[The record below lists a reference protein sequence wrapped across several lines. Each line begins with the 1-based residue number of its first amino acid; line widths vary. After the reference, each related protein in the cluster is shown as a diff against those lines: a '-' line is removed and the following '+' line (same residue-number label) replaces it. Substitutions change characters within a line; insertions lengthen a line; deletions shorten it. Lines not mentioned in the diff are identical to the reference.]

1 MFYVPRNEYLN
12 TYIYLRVHYLTKYF
26 KINTC
31 IFKFPKYSI
40 FRIEFHFVPR
50 FKYRTY
56 SFYLQVHFHFSKR
69 ILLVQIQAWIYLKF
83 SQKKYRGGEI
93 YLKFLPIFFD
103 WSRCHVHEFDRTL
116 GGTAT
121 TWREISWPSTW
132 GVVDRAAFNTQNH
145 SSIENGTSLEPSKL
159 LEFQESKPT
168 VIHGEWIRFWAT
180 MIFVLRRIVENA
192 WKYLLVEASK
202 TVNNNGNMATLSQ
215 IVRFYWPHRTPRPT
229 GITGHP

>member
-1 MFYVPRNEYLN
+1 MQWIFKYV
-12 TYIYLRVHYLTKYF
+12 YIYLRVHYLTKYF

-69 ILLVQIQAWIYLKF
+69 ILLVKIQAWIYLKF

-159 LEFQESKPT
+159 LEFRVRVETNRNPWWVDTFLSYDDL
-168 VIHGEWIRFWAT
+168 RFEKDRGKCLKISA
-180 MIFVLRRIVENA
+180 RRGLENG
-192 WKYLLVEASK
+192 LS
-202 TVNNNGNMATLSQ
+202 NNGNMATLSQ
-215 IVRFYWPHRTPRPT
+215 ILRFYWPHRTPRPT